1 MPYQIKRVAVI
12 GAGTMGAAIAALVAG
27 AGIPVTL
34 LDVPPTSLTAE
45 DQAKGLTLEHPSV
58 RNRVVQQGFERMR
71 KARPA
76 NLFNAKSAELISLG
90 NTEDDFAKLAEADWI
105 VEVIIEKPGPKQQL
119 MARIEQLRKPGALVT
134 SNTSGIP
141 INVIAEG
148 RSDEFK
154 RHFFGTHFF
163 NPPRYLKLLEVI
175 PGSETDPAAIAA
187 MRQFA
192 EHTLG
197 KGVVVC
203 KDRPNFI
210 GNRIGTFSAYSDL
223 QFITANGYTVEEI
236 DALTGPL
243 IGRPSTATF
252 RLLDLAGVDI
262 MHYVASNL
270 YDAVPDDE
278 SRAVFRSTDLLER
291 AVAAGLLG
299 KKVNQGFYKEVKVG
313 GKREFWPVDLVTL
326 QHRAPAPVDLPLIAE
341 ANKHKSLAE
350 RLRFIVGRAASEPS
364 DRGAQLVAQTLLP
377 TMAYA
382 ARRLPEIADSVA
394 DIDSALR
401 WGFAHELGPF
411 QVWDILGLAAGAD
424 LMRQRDIEV
433 PAWVD
438 GLVATGETGFYKI
451 IGGLPAAYNV
461 SAQAYQPLARNALA
475 LNLAELKAAGGLV
488 KGNPSAS
495 LVDLGDGV
503 LCFEVHSKANTIGG
517 EVLQLGYEALE
528 LLKDERW
535 VGMVIGNQ
543 GSRFSAG
550 ANLNELGATAVLG
563 NFDDLEEIIGV
574 GQQLMLGLRYALKP
588 VVTAP
593 FGQTLGG
600 GSELSMSGAQ
610 AVAAVETYVGLVEF
624 GVGLLPGWGG
634 CKELNRRVI
643 AEAARQGGDT
653 LKAFQGVFETIS
665 QAKVS
670 TSAHEARELGFL
682 RPSDTIVFN
691 GEFLIGEAKRAVLA
705 LAPSYTPPAPGAH
718 CYALGRDGLAA
729 ARVAIYQFA
738 QAGFATPYDAVVA
751 DKVAYVLCGGEL
763 SSAQFVA
770 EQYLLDLERQMF
782 VELAKDERTH
792 ARVNHM
798 LETGKPLRN

>member
-326 QHRAPAPVDLPLIAE
+326 QHRAPAPVDLPLIA
-341 ANKHKSLAE
+341 
-350 RLRFIVGRAASEPS
+350 
-364 DRGAQLVAQTLLP
+364 
-377 TMAYA
+377 
-382 ARRLPEIADSVA
+382 
-394 DIDSALR
+394 
-401 WGFAHELGPF
+401 
-411 QVWDILGLAAGAD
+411 
-424 LMRQRDIEV
+424 
-433 PAWVD
+433 
-438 GLVATGETGFYKI
+438 
-451 IGGLPAAYNV
+451 
-461 SAQAYQPLARNALA
+461 
-475 LNLAELKAAGGLV
+475 
-488 KGNPSAS
+488 
-495 LVDLGDGV
+495 
-503 LCFEVHSKANTIGG
+503 
-517 EVLQLGYEALE
+517 
-528 LLKDERW
+528 
-535 VGMVIGNQ
+535 
-543 GSRFSAG
+543 
-550 ANLNELGATAVLG
+550 
-563 NFDDLEEIIGV
+563 
-574 GQQLMLGLRYALKP
+574 
-588 VVTAP
+588 
-593 FGQTLGG
+593 
-600 GSELSMSGAQ
+600 
-610 AVAAVETYVGLVEF
+610 
-624 GVGLLPGWGG
+624 
-634 CKELNRRVI
+634 
-643 AEAARQGGDT
+643 
-653 LKAFQGVFETIS
+653 
-665 QAKVS
+665 
-670 TSAHEARELGFL
+670 
-682 RPSDTIVFN
+682 
-691 GEFLIGEAKRAVLA
+691 
-705 LAPSYTPPAPGAH
+705 
-718 CYALGRDGLAA
+718 
-729 ARVAIYQFA
+729 
-738 QAGFATPYDAVVA
+738 
-751 DKVAYVLCGGEL
+751 
-763 SSAQFVA
+763 
-770 EQYLLDLERQMF
+770 
-782 VELAKDERTH
+782 
-792 ARVNHM
+792 
-798 LETGKPLRN
+798 